1 MGGNVKGSNATAVAL
16 QASAGG
22 LGPAMNINRSTSVP
36 PSTQL
41 VARMVKVE
49 AVVKNS
55 NMQTRQIVFDPDKYA
70 EDLELLNSIK
80 AEGVIEPI
88 VVRVI
93 NKDIM
98 NPEYQLI
105 AGERRLSAAT
115 LAGLETVPAI
125 IKNIDVESADLKTIA
140 ENSGRRDTDD
150 FESAIIIDKLFS
162 QHPDWSLATI
172 ATKTGWSRSKVAK
185 LHQAYKESC
194 PTLKS
199 LMASG
204 VSARKVISLQKAF
217 DVTDPSK
224 HQLLAEKVI
233 GLTEAESSL
242 LSNAIKNNNAD
253 PITYID
259 TTFGN
264 GLVVETI
271 VETNTEPNASPIK
284 VDVNDGDLIVS
295 GNGKYELLDKKTDT
309 LPSISAE
316 KVNTESSGI
325 TTPVVYTPN
334 DDLINHIN
342 KLTSLDVDVIT
353 DLVSQA
359 KDVDCLD
366 NIAFISACLYVAQGG
381 DKDQAIGL
389 MSLAKNNKKAEAIIK
404 KYVFLFLG
412 FDTTYESIKKD
423 DPAIANFVKILI
435 FGAK

>member
-140 ENSGRRDTDD
+140 ENSGRDR
-150 FESAIIIDKLFS
+150 
-162 QHPDWSLATI
+162 
-172 ATKTGWSRSKVAK
+172 
-185 LHQAYKESC
+185 
-194 PTLKS
+194 KS
-199 LMASG
+199 
-204 VSARKVISLQKAF
+204 
-217 DVTDPSK
+217 
-224 HQLLAEKVI
+224 
-233 GLTEAESSL
+233 
-242 LSNAIKNNNAD
+242 
-253 PITYID
+253 
-259 TTFGN
+259 
-264 GLVVETI
+264 VV
-271 VETNTEPNASPIK
+271 
-284 VDVNDGDLIVS
+284 
-295 GNGKYELLDKKTDT
+295 
-309 LPSISAE
+309 
-316 KVNTESSGI
+316 
-325 TTPVVYTPN
+325 
-334 DDLINHIN
+334 
-342 KLTSLDVDVIT
+342 
-353 DLVSQA
+353 
-359 KDVDCLD
+359 
-366 NIAFISACLYVAQGG
+366 
-381 DKDQAIGL
+381 
-389 MSLAKNNKKAEAIIK
+389 
-404 KYVFLFLG
+404 
-412 FDTTYESIKKD
+412 
-423 DPAIANFVKILI
+423 
-435 FGAK
+435 